1 MRNIVFLSRADPED
15 SEFTLWLALQFVREG
30 YPVWCDLTK
39 LLGGEDFSR
48 DIEKAIRERAQKF
61 LYVCNQRVN
70 VSLQLKMQTFAF
82 AFHVSLLYFICH

>member
-15 SEFTLWLALQFVREG
+15 SEFTFWLALQFAREG
-30 YPVWCDLTK
+30 YPVWFDLTK

-48 DIEKAIRERAQKF
+48 DIEKTIRERAQKF

-70 VSLQLKMQTFAF
+70 VSLQLKTQTFAF